1 MVRFVQILSFLS
13 GYKIQFILNML
24 RDIKNIDLIDFVLT
38 TSYHT
43 RRVIRSEKSLDLIDL
58 KGLVSRLTVKLTDIG
73 DSSVA
78 FMS

>member
-13 GYKIQFILNML
+13 GYKIQFILKML
-24 RDIKNIDLIDFVLT
+24 RDIKNIDLIDFVLA
-38 TSYHT
+38 T
-43 RRVIRSEKSLDLIDL
+43 RWVIRSEKSFDLIDL

-78 FMS
+78 FMT